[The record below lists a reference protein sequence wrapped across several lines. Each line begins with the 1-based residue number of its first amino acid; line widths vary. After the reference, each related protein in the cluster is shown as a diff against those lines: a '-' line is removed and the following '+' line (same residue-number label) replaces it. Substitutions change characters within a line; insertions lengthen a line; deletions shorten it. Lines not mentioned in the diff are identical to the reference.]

1 MWWVWLIAI
10 GCFIVAVIFL
20 YAIVSANGKDEHE
33 MEDFVADMA
42 RYRAKK
48 ELKRNKKLYKK
59 KRRLHEH
66 DESSGKA
73 DTDR

>member
-1 MWWVWLIAI
+1 MWWVWLIVV

-33 MEDFVADMA
+33 MEDFIADME

-48 ELKRNKKLYKK
+48 ELKRKNKLYKK
-59 KRRLHEH
+59 NGGLQIY
-66 DESSGKA
+66 DESSRKA